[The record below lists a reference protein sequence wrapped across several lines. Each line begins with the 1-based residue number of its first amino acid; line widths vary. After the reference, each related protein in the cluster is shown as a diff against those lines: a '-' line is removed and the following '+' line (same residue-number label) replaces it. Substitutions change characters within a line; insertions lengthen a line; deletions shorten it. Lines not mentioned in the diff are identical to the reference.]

1 MKRLIYIAFLS
12 FFPVFGISQNKDLET
27 KEKISLVLNL
37 LNEYASKADF
47 QKYFDLFA
55 KESTFIGT
63 DATEIWNKKEFMSFA
78 KPFFDKGK
86 GWNFKSLKRNITLND
101 SKTIAWFDELLETQ
115 MKICRGS
122 GILEKIDGEWKIR
135 QYVLSMTVPNDVASD
150 VIRAKK
156 EIEEKYILEFKK

>member
-78 KPFFDKGK
+78 KPFFDKSK

-122 GILEKIDGEWKIR
+122 GVLEKIDGEWKIR

-156 EIEEKYILEFKK
+156 EIEEKYILELKK

>member
-122 GILEKIDGEWKIR
+122 GVLEKIDGEWKIR
-135 QYVLSMTVPNDVASD
+135 QYVLSMTVPNDVAND

-156 EIEEKYILEFKK
+156 EIEEKYILELKK